1 MSTEEQRPSRTD
13 LVLAHGTWMS
23 LLAVGT
29 LSFTAIP
36 GFMGWCGT
44 ALTGCES
51 QAQIAEGTLQ
61 AAKSMALGTAI
72 VAAAFVVLPWA
83 RLKVRLL
90 TAAGFAVVVALG
102 VAAWLFWT
110 R

>member
-1 MSTEEQRPSRTD
+1 
-13 LVLAHGTWMS
+13 
-23 LLAVGT
+23 
-29 LSFTAIP
+29 
-36 GFMGWCGT
+36 
-44 ALTGCES
+44 
-51 QAQIAEGTLQ
+51 
-61 AAKSMALGTAI
+61 MALGTAI